1 MTTAPITKKSPAL
14 RDGAK
19 GTHVFNRPERP
30 YVNPYLGGMI
40 LGIVLFL
47 AILLTGNGL
56 GSSGGTTRLVA
67 FVMDKINPAH
77 VDQTP
82 YLLKMAGGDKN
93 PLDDWIIPVFFGAL
107 LGGFT
112 SGTVFGRTKLETT
125 KGPNVTNRTRWLMAF
140 LGGTIFLYG
149 ARMAR
154 GCTSGQALTGG
165 ATLAAGSWV
174 IMFAIFGGAYALA
187 YFVRKLWL

>member
-1 MTTAPITKKSPAL
+1 MTTAPVTNKSP
-14 RDGAK
+14 K
-19 GTHVFNRPERP
+19 P
-30 YVNPYLGGMI
+30 YVNPYFGGMA

-47 AILLTGNGL
+47 AMFFTGNGL

-67 FVMDKINPAH
+67 FMEDLISPAH
-77 VDQTP
+77 VDRTP

-112 SGTVFGRTKLETT
+112 SGKIFNRVKLETT
-125 KGPNVTNRTRWLMAF
+125 KGPNISDRTRWLMAF
-140 LGGTIFLYG
+140 LGGVIFLYG

-165 ATLAAGSWV
+165 ATLAAGSWA
-174 IMFAIFGGAYALA
+174 IMFSIFAGAYALA

>member
-1 MTTAPITKKSPAL
+1 MTTASVTKKSI
-14 RDGAK
+14 
-19 GTHVFNRPERP
+19 FNRPEKP
-30 YVNPYLGGMI
+30 YIHPYLGGVV

-47 AILLTGNGL
+47 ALFLTGNGL

-67 FVMDKINPAH
+67 WAEDLGNPTH
-77 VDQTP
+77 VDRTP
-82 YLLKMAGGDKN
+82 YLLKLAGGDKN

-125 KGPNVTNRTRWLMAF
+125 KGPNVSNRTRWLMSF

-165 ATLAAGSWV
+165 ATLAAGSWA
-174 IMFAIFGGAYALA
+174 IMFSIFAGAYALA

>member
-1 MTTAPITKKSPAL
+1 MTTASMTKKN
-14 RDGAK
+14 
-19 GTHVFNRPERP
+19 VFNRLEKP

-47 AILLTGNGL
+47 AFFLTGNGL
-56 GSSGGTTRLVA
+56 GSSGATSRIDAALVDA
-67 FVMDKINPAH
+67 VAPQH
-77 VDQTP
+77 VDNTP

-93 PLDDWIIPVFFGAL
+93 PLDDWIVPVFFGAL

-112 SGTVFGRTKLETT
+112 SGFIGGRVKLETT
-125 KGPNVTNRTRWLMAF
+125 KGPNISNRMRWLMAF

-154 GCTSGQALTGG
+154 GCTSGQALSGG
-165 ATLAAGSWV
+165 ATLAAGSWLV
-174 IMFAIFGGAYALA
+174 MFAIFGGAYGMA
-187 YFVRKLWL
+187 YFVRKFWN

>member
-1 MTTAPITKKSPAL
+1 MTTQTNKPSIWSSI
-14 RDGAK
+14 
-19 GTHVFNRPERP
+19 FNRPKKDYVHP
-30 YVNPYLGGMI
+30 YFGGII

-47 AILLTGNGL
+47 SIFITGNGL
-56 GSSGGTTRLVA
+56 GASGAISRIDAMLVDLVA
-67 FVMDKINPAH
+67 PQH
-77 VDQTP
+77 VDQNS

-93 PLDDWIIPVFFGAL
+93 PLDDWIIPVFLGSI

-112 SGTVFGRTKLETT
+112 SGLINGRVKLETN
-125 KGPNVTNRTRWLMAF
+125 KGPNISDQTRWAAAF
-140 LGGTIFLYG
+140 IGGVIFVYG

-165 ATLAAGSWV
+165 ATLAAGSWALMMM
-174 IMFAIFGGAYALA
+174 IFAGAYALA

>member
-1 MTTAPITKKSPAL
+1 MTTAPNLKKSI
-14 RDGAK
+14 
-19 GTHVFNRPERP
+19 FNRPEKP
-30 YVNPYLGGMI
+30 YVNPYFGGMI

-47 AILLTGNGL
+47 SLFLTGNGL
-56 GSSGGTTRLVA
+56 GSSGGTTRFVA
-67 FVMDKINPAH
+67 FAEDLINPAH
-77 VDQTP
+77 VDRTP

-112 SGTVFGRTKLETT
+112 SGTLFGRTKLETT

-165 ATLAAGSWV
+165 TTLAAGSWA

-187 YFVRKLWL
+187 YFVRKLWN